1 MRITFSG
8 PVEVRAGDVRLGPS
22 DFPGRQGRIAFAY
35 LALAGRAVDRDELAD
50 VLWPDRLPAS
60 WSRDLSAVVSKLK
73 SLLQPLTPS
82 APVVGG
88 GRWYEVRLPDG
99 TSIDVVEAATDLAR
113 AEAAR
118 KAGDDESALLA
129 AASAARV
136 LGERF
141 LAGDDSV
148 WIDDRR
154 AAQHDLLV
162 RTVQLRAE
170 VLRDRGDPSALPAA
184 RELVALDPHREES
197 HLLLVQAH
205 LGRGDRIGALDA
217 YERLRRMLAEEF
229 GLTPSAAAEALAH
242 EALGPEPDGARPAI
256 GASAVPLPAVV
267 ERSRRT
273 PLLGRDAEL
282 ARLARAFEHGAPDCE
297 VALVAGD
304 AGIGKTRLVAELA
317 HRLHADGRIV
327 LLGSC
332 ETGVNEPYGP
342 WIEALERVAEAPGA
356 FARALALLRPDA
368 ARGSPEPASRLSL
381 FHAVARELGSVARTR
396 STVLVFEDFHWMDA
410 DSRAL
415 LEVVVHEAAAV
426 TVVLTAREGE
436 FDVETER
443 LLANLRRDDAL
454 TMVRLQGLPPEAVR
468 GLVQVLAGGR
478 PVADA
483 VTDAIHAATAGNPLY
498 AREVTRHLEHVGGLD
513 GDAGADVASLLSATG
528 LPDGLAELID
538 SNIARAGP
546 HVRRVLETA
555 AVIGTTFDTRVLRRA
570 CDLPDDT
577 LDAALERARRAHLL
591 VGASG
596 SAHRSRFEHPLV
608 REVLVVSL
616 GDDRRAMIHRR
627 VAEAI
632 EAGAG
637 DALEPRTAELAHHLV
652 AAAGIG
658 TASDA
663 LTFAIRAGDRAL
675 AVYAYAEAAQW
686 YEQAVAL
693 ARRDDGDEERLARAL
708 AALGDARNRLGD
720 LAGARGPL
728 AEAADLARKCG
739 DNELF
744 AHVTLL
750 AASLLVDEG
759 FEGGT
764 VDGNLV
770 EMLQDAIE
778 ALPDGSGL
786 RARLRARLAT
796 ELHFS
801 GDRERCER
809 LAREAESEARAADD
823 VDALASALA
832 ARHYTMYGAPDV
844 RARIELLHELQS
856 LGATARPD
864 PRWARDHLEL
874 GDIEAFDDATARF
887 QRLLERASVAS
898 DRYYPAVWGATR
910 AILAGDLDRAEELAL
925 RAAEVGREA
934 GRGPA
939 AVGGVHA
946 AQTFAISL
954 FRGTLAGLAPAV
966 EALASSS
973 PGRPVWRA
981 AAAFL
986 HIETGDLTSARD
998 HYAVLRDAGFASLPS
1013 TVDLPVT
1020 LALLAWV
1027 CGEIGAGA
1035 DAREL
1040 AGLLLPYADL
1050 ALVIGATAPAVCAGP
1065 AAYPLAALHR
1075 RLGDDAAAERRFDR
1089 AEAMARRMGSPAWLD
1104 RIRRDRTR
1112 HRRPA

>member
-1 MRITFSG
+1 MRIRLSG

-60 WSRDLSAVVSKLK
+60 WARDLSAIVSKLK
-73 SLLQPLTPS
+73 SLLQPLTQS
-82 APVVGG
+82 TPVIGG
-88 GRWYEVRLPDG
+88 GRWYELCLPDG
-99 TSIDVVEAATDLAR
+99 ASIDVVEATIDLAR

-118 KAGDDESALLA
+118 QSGDDDGALDA

-141 LAGDDSV
+141 LAGDDCA
-148 WIDDRR
+148 WIDDQR

-162 RTVQLRAE
+162 RAVQLRAE
-170 VLRDRGDPSALPAA
+170 VLCDRGDPSALLAA

-197 HLLLVQAH
+197 HLLVVRAH

-229 GLTPSAAAEALAH
+229 GLTPSVAAEALAH
-242 EALGPEPDGARPAI
+242 EALGREPDGVRPAVD
-256 GASAVPLPAVV
+256 ASAAPLPAVL
-267 ERSRRT
+267 ERSRGT
-273 PLLGRDAEL
+273 PLLGRDTELDHL
-282 ARLARAFEHGAPDCE
+282 ARSLRRGARSCR

-304 AGIGKTRLVAELA
+304 AGIGKSRLVAELA
-317 HRLHADGRIV
+317 HRLHSEGRIV
-327 LLGSC
+327 LLGGC
-332 ETGVNEPYGP
+332 ETAANEPYGP
-342 WIEALERVAEAPGA
+342 WIEALERVGEAADA
-356 FARALALLRPDA
+356 FARALALLRPDETSD
-368 ARGSPEPASRLSL
+368 SPEPASRLSL
-381 FHAVARELGSVARTR
+381 FHAVARELGSAARSW
-396 STVLVFEDFHWMDA
+396 STLLVFEDVHLIDA

-415 LEVVVHEAAAV
+415 LEVVVNEEAAT
-426 TVVLTAREGE
+426 TVVLTAREAELGA
-436 FDVETER
+436 ETER
-443 LLANLRRDDAL
+443 LLTNLRRDDAL
-454 TMVRLQGLPPEAVR
+454 ATMRLEGLPREAVR
-468 GLVQVLAGGR
+468 ELVQILAGGR
-478 PVADA
+478 RVAGA

-498 AREVTRHLEHVGGLD
+498 AREVTRHLEHVGALD
-513 GDAGADVASLLSATG
+513 GQVGGEVASVLGATG

-570 CDLPDDT
+570 CDLPEDA
-577 LDAALERARRAHLL
+577 LDLALERARRAHLV
-591 VGASG
+591 VGAAG
-596 SAHRSRFEHPLV
+596 SVHRLRFEHPLV
-608 REVLVVSL
+608 REVLAASS

-632 EAGAG
+632 EVGAG
-637 DALEPRTAELAHHLV
+637 DDLGPHTAELAHHLV

-693 ARRDDGDEERLARAL
+693 ARRDDGDEDRLARAL

-728 AEAADLARKCG
+728 AEAAELAR
-739 DNELF
+739 ELGNGELI
-744 AHVTLL
+744 AHVTLI
-750 AASLLVDEG
+750 AASLLVDDG

-764 VDGNLV
+764 VDYSLV
-770 EMLQDAIE
+770 GMLQDAIE
-778 ALPDGSGL
+778 ALPDGSGS

-801 GDRERCER
+801 GDRDRCER
-809 LAREAESEARAADD
+809 LAIEAESEARAAND

-832 ARHYTMYGAPDV
+832 ARHYAMYGAPDV
-844 RARIELLHELQS
+844 RRRIELLHELQS
-856 LGATARPD
+856 LRATVRPD

-887 QRLLERASVAS
+887 EYLLERASVAS
-898 DRYYPAVWGATR
+898 DHYYPAVWRAAR
-910 AILAGDLDRAEELAL
+910 AIVAGDLDRAEELAA
-925 RAAEVGREA
+925 RAAAVGRDA
-934 GRGPA
+934 GRGPT
-939 AVGGVHA
+939 AVAGVQA
-946 AQTFAISL
+946 AQTFAIAL
-954 FRGTLAGLAPAV
+954 FRETLAGHADV
-966 EALASSS
+966 VDALATSS
-973 PGRPVWRA
+973 PDRPAWRA

-986 HIETGDLTSARD
+986 HAETGDLAGAID
-998 HYAVLRDAGFASLPS
+998 HYTELRVAGFASLPS

-1027 CGEIGAGA
+1027 CAEVGDTD

-1040 AGLLLPYADL
+1040 TRLLLPYSDL

-1065 AAYPLAALHR
+1065 AAYPLAVLHR
-1075 RLGDDAAAERRFDR
+1075 RLGDHAAAELWFDR
-1089 AEAMARRMGSPAWLD
+1089 AEAMARRMCSPPWLD
-1104 RIRRDRTR
+1104 RIRRA
-1112 HRRPA
+1112 RRPA